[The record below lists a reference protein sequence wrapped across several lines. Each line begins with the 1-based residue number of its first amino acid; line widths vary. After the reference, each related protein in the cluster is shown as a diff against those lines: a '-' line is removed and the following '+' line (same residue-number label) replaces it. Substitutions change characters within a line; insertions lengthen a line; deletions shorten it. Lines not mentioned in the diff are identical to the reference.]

1 MKFYHPQGHSF
12 DTVPTNGENGN
23 SSNVDVLG
31 QPALD
36 VSRPSAELSSTNFSQ
51 PHRNLRQNK
60 TERPLSHEDVIEN
73 LSAMTL
79 PAGSRSNLPPD
90 VVRGHSLENP
100 IRRGRG
106 RGNIISI
113 PNNLRE
119 TSLAETRLK
128 RARRDEDED
137 DMEEIQFEAQAI
149 VAPASVNKRGK
160 LSCDQCSLRKIKV
173 LCSPVHVGPT
183 KLLVPSEGRRQASGP
198 QFSVR

>member
-1 MKFYHPQGHSF
+1 MKFYHPHGHSF

-23 SSNVDVLG
+23 PSNVDVLG

-36 VSRPSAELSSTNFSQ
+36 VLRPSAELSSTNFSQ
-51 PHRNLRQNK
+51 PHHNLTQKK
-60 TERPLSHEDVIEN
+60 TERPLTHEDVIEN
-73 LSAMTL
+73 PPAMTL
-79 PAGSRSNLPPD
+79 AGSQLNLPPD
-90 VVRGHSLENP
+90 VVRGHIMENP

-119 TSLAETRLK
+119 TSLAETRRK

-137 DMEEIQFEAQAI
+137 DMEEIKFEGEGI
-149 VAPASVNKRGK
+149 GAPASVNKRGK

-173 LCSPVHVGPT
+173 LCSPVYVGPT
-183 KLLVPSEGRRQASGP
+183 KLLVPSEGRRQASGR